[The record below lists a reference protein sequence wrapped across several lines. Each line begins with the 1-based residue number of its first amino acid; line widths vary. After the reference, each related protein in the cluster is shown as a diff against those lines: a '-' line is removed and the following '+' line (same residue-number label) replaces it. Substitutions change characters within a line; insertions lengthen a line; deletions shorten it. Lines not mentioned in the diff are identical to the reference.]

1 MTSGNNYLGPKA
13 DGPRRFPEKE
23 PENRSEAERDH
34 DRILYTSAFQRLA
47 GITQIAAPESG
58 PTIHNRLTHTL
69 KVAQVARRL
78 AKRTGLDDHGQETA
92 AAAALAHDL
101 GHPPFGHI
109 AEREL
114 NRLADEW
121 GGFEGNAQSFRI
133 ANTLAAR
140 DPDYW
145 GLNLTRRTL
154 NGILK
159 YPWLRDKD
167 DSKKSKKWGAY
178 EHERPA
184 FRFARED
191 SKDGEEPSVEAAIM
205 DWSDDVTY
213 AVHDLEDF
221 FRIGLIPLDRLTD
234 AKGDERHRFRESF
247 FTTENGKSVLRD
259 KFANSKMTEGD
270 LDPALDFV
278 FGGAFGDIAPYRGSR
293 PDRIDLRY
301 QTSALIGRFIQA
313 ASLSADRLRLE
324 IKAPQKAEVAVL
336 KELAWHYVITDPSLA
351 TIQRGQQRVICE
363 LHDIYCKAVDDPDD
377 GWKLF
382 PLAQQELLE
391 ITRGDDRRFRV
402 ATDFVAGLTEAL
414 AYELHH
420 RLTGVSRG
428 SIMDAAARATR

>member
-1 MTSGNNYLGPKA
+1 VTSGGDSYLGPEE

-23 PENRSEAERDH
+23 PENRTEAERDH
-34 DRILYTSAFQRLA
+34 DRILYTSAFQRLG

-78 AKRTGLDDHGQETA
+78 AKRVGLDEDGQETS

-109 AEREL
+109 AEKEL
-114 NRLADEW
+114 NRLSDGW

-133 ANTLAAR
+133 VNTLAAR

-145 GLNLTRRTL
+145 GLNLTRQTL
-154 NGILK
+154 NAILK
-159 YPWLRDKD
+159 YPWLRDEED
-167 DSKKSKKWGAY
+167 PKKRKKWGAY

-191 SKDGEEPSVEAAIM
+191 SDGEEPSVEAAIM
-205 DWSDDVTY
+205 DWSDDITY

-234 AKGDERHRFRESF
+234 PRGDERRRFRDSF
-247 FTTENGKSVLRD
+247 FTSAAGKTVLRG
-259 KFANSKMTEGD
+259 KFADSNMTEED
-270 LDPALDFV
+270 LDAALDFV
-278 FGGAFGDIAPYRGSR
+278 FGGAFGDITPYRGSR

-301 QTSALIGRFIQA
+301 QTSALIGRFVQA
-313 ASLSADRLRLE
+313 ASLGGDGTRLE
-324 IKAPQKAEVAVL
+324 IKSPQQAEVAVL

-351 TIQRGQQRVICE
+351 TIQRGQQRVICD
-363 LHDIYCKAVDDPDD
+363 LHDIYCEAVDDPDY

-382 PLAQQELLE
+382 PLAQQELLD

-402 ATDFVAGLTEAL
+402 ATDFVAGLTEGL

-428 SIMDAAARATR
+428 SIMDAAARASR